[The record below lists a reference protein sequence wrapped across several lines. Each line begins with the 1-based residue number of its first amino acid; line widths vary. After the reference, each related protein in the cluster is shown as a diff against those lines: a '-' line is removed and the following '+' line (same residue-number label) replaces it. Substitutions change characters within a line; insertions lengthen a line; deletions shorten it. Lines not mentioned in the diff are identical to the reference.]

1 MLSSCA
7 ASSDGGDHQEEFK
20 FHDENEQNNSKQ
32 LAQNVKSL
40 EKRKVGSTVDKVIS
54 IEKELKML

>member
-1 MLSSCA
+1 M
-7 ASSDGGDHQEEFK
+7 ASSDGGDHQEEFQ
-20 FHDENEQNNSKQ
+20 FQDDNEQTSSKQ